1 MILKT
6 NCIPLSELNKVYEWK
21 KLIYNFKYKYIKA
34 KRIYFKVT
42 PCILLLKSAKKKLVR
57 SSAFHCLAEN

>member
-42 PCILLLKSAKKKLVR
+42 PCILLLKSAKK
-57 SSAFHCLAEN
+57 N